1 MAAWCVASPLRLT
14 FFFLLF
20 YEVLAIKVNVRGAN
34 HICSSGAQ
42 VFHVNFGNGPIHQCD
57 VMNTTPPSNNG
68 KPSCAEK
75 ENERLKS
82 SQGLYDSVK
91 WGVSYHVNNLVNCKA
106 PLLKISSR
114 GFCPFMFC
122 CTVHVF
128 VSNFRLQFFW
138 GSSYLLQMIDIVF
151 VNANNVLIHRIEW
164 CNVINERMMRFT
176 QDN

>member
-1 MAAWCVASPLRLT
+1 MKRSVHRPTKPRGPGIIENKNMAAYMAAWCVASPLRLT

-75 ENERLKS
+75 AKERLKS

-91 WGVSYHVNNLVNCKA
+91 WGVSYHVNNLVNYKA

-128 VSNFRLQFFW
+128 VSNFRLQFFE
-138 GSSYLLQMIDIVF
+138 
-151 VNANNVLIHRIEW
+151 VL
-164 CNVINERMMRFT
+164 VIFSRRLI
-176 QDN
+176 

>member
-1 MAAWCVASPLRLT
+1 MKRSVHRPTKPRGPGVIENKNMAAYMAAWCVVSPLRLT
-14 FFFLLF
+14 FFFLLV

-75 ENERLKS
+75 AKERLKS

-91 WGVSYHVNNLVNCKA
+91 
-106 PLLKISSR
+106 
-114 GFCPFMFC
+114 
-122 CTVHVF
+122 
-128 VSNFRLQFFW
+128 
-138 GSSYLLQMIDIVF
+138 
-151 VNANNVLIHRIEW
+151 
-164 CNVINERMMRFT
+164 
-176 QDN
+176 